1 MPAIVRRT
9 STKVVDGQVTRKS
22 RGYLSSA
29 AEYIIR
35 KEPAHV
41 GFTHVVSPNQ
51 LRKFLQIVPGWPE
64 AAHRLHEIV
73 LTGGSNYGFGY
84 QTFYQHSKVG
94 VIALCAWP
102 KELWKP
108 VSSAFYS
115 EHRHVL
121 DALGVER
128 SRDRLPHIL
137 RFTVAQARAFSLLHV
152 FMHELGH
159 HRDWLRRRGRGLPNK
174 ELIAEDYAN
183 RYFDQLLPIYCE
195 KFGDPR
201 GSVKEDE
208 MPALPPVF
216 KRVI

>member
-9 STKVVDGQVTRKS
+9 STKVVDGQVTRKN
-22 RGYLSSA
+22 RGYLNGN

-35 KEPAHV
+35 REPAHV

-51 LRKFLQIVPGWPE
+51 LRQFLEIVPGWPE
-64 AAHRLHEIV
+64 AAHRLYEIV
-73 LTGGSNYGFGY
+73 LTGGSDDYFGY
-84 QTFYQHSKVG
+84 QTSYRHGKVG

-102 KELWKP
+102 KELWMP
-108 VSSAFYS
+108 ASRAFYS

-121 DALGVER
+121 DALGVECN
-128 SRDRLPHIL
+128 RDRLRSIL
-137 RFTVAQARAFSLLHV
+137 RFTVAQARAFTLLHV

-174 ELIAEDYAN
+174 EPIAEGFAN
-183 RYFDQLLPIYCE
+183 SYFDLLLPIYCE

-201 GSVKEDE
+201 RPVKEDE
-208 MPALPPVF
+208 WPALPPVL
-216 KRVI
+216 KRII